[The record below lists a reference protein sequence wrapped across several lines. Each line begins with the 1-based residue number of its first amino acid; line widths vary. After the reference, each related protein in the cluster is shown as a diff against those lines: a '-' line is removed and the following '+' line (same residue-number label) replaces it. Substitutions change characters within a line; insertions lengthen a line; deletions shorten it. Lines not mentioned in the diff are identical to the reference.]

1 MENGRRQIVL
11 NLENVYQM
19 WYNIKEV
26 SLVRN
31 DVIHV
36 RVSDDL
42 KANVESI
49 LSDLGISLSYAVNI
63 YLKQIEAKR
72 GIPFDVVLPSQ
83 EKVKEIELLAKAI
96 NLTGGKEVSSYAN
109 RILSLYAQD
118 LIDYETAV
126 FALGRNLE
134 WKIHIFTKTLMF

>member
-1 MENGRRQIVL
+1 M
-11 NLENVYQM
+11 M
-19 WYNIKEV
+19 
-26 SLVRN
+26 RN

-36 RVSDDL
+36 RVSDEL

-49 LSDLGISLSYAVNI
+49 LNDLGITLSYAVNM

-83 EKVKEIELLAKAI
+83 EKSKEIEILAKAI
-96 NLTGGKEVSSYAN
+96 NLTGGKEVSTYAN
-109 RILSLYAQD
+109 RILNLYAQD

-126 FALGRNLE
+126 FALGRNL
-134 WKIHIFTKTLMF
+134 

>member
-11 NLENVYQM
+11 NLDYVYQM
-19 WYNIKEV
+19 WYNINEV
-26 SLVRN
+26 ICMRN

-42 KANVESI
+42 KNNVESI
-49 LSDLGISLSYAVNI
+49 LSDLGITLSYAVNM
-63 YLKQIEAKR
+63 YLKQIVSRR

-83 EKVKEIELLAKAI
+83 EKAKEIEILANAI

-109 RILSLYAQD
+109 RILGLYAQD

-126 FALGRNLE
+126 FALGRNL
-134 WKIHIFTKTLMF
+134 